1 MRAFVFTGQG
11 NEYSEMAK
19 ELYEKNEFAK
29 NFIDK
34 LDINFN
40 FKDIFVN
47 ESDLIHDTRYSQIG
61 NFVISTI
68 LTKLLND
75 KGIYADV
82 CAGLS
87 LGEYTALCYS
97 NAISIDDT
105 VSILENRSNIMYEAL
120 NGKNTGMYAVMFL
133 NSNEIE
139 KIVSEFDNVWIANY
153 NSPDQVVIA
162 GNNDELEKCSKKC
175 LESGAKKVVKLDVI
189 GAFHSG
195 LLKEASNELKEVLNK
210 YNFNTPSL
218 PIYYNYVGNKSNEN
232 IKELL
237 VKQLYNS
244 VRFEQSILNMI
255 NDGVDEFY
263 VIGIG
268 KSIDSFI
275 RSIAIN
281 NKLKLKVIHI
291 EKLQDLE
298 AINNE

>member
-11 NEYSEMAK
+11 NEYSCMAK
-19 ELYEKNEFAK
+19 ELYENNEFAK
-29 NFIDK
+29 DFIDK
-34 LDINFN
+34 LNINFN
-40 FKDIFVN
+40 FNDIFVN

-82 CAGLS
+82 CTGLS
-87 LGEYTALCYS
+87 LGEYTSLCYS
-97 NAISIDDT
+97 KAIIIEDT

-195 LLKEASNELKEVLNK
+195 LLKEASNKLNEVLNK

-232 IKELL
+232 IRELL

-275 RSIAIN
+275 RSIAIY

>member
-47 ESDLIHDTRYSQIG
+47 ENDLIHDTRYSQIG

-133 NSNEIE
+133 NSKKLE

-175 LESGAKKVVKLDVI
+175 LESGTKKVVKLDVI

-275 RSIAIN
+275 RSIAIY

>member
-133 NSNEIE
+133 NSKKLE

-275 RSIAIN
+275 RSIAIY

>member
-133 NSNEIE
+133 NSKKLE

-232 IKELL
+232 IIELL

-268 KSIDSFI
+268 KFIDNFI
-275 RSIAIN
+275 RSIAIY

>member
-189 GAFHSG
+189 GAFHSR

-255 NDGVDEFY
+255 NDGVGEFY

-275 RSIAIN
+275 RSIAIY
-281 NKLKLKVIHI
+281 NKLKLRIIHI

>member
-1 MRAFVFTGQG
+1 MRAFVFAGQG

-19 ELYEKNEFAK
+19 ELYENNEFAK

-34 LDINFN
+34 LNINFN

-82 CAGLS
+82 CTGLS
-87 LGEYTALCYS
+87 LGEYTSLCYS
-97 NAISIDDT
+97 KAIIIEDT

-189 GAFHSG
+189 GAFHSE

-232 IKELL
+232 IRELL

-255 NDGVDEFY
+255 NDEVDEFY

-275 RSIAIN
+275 RSIAIY

-298 AINNE
+298 SINNE

>member
-34 LDINFN
+34 LDINFD

-47 ESDLIHDTRYSQIG
+47 ESDLIHDTRYSQLG
-61 NFVISTI
+61 NFVISII

-82 CAGLS
+82 CVGLS

-244 VRFEQSILNMI
+244 VRFEHSILNMI

-275 RSIAIN
+275 RSIAIY

>member
-1 MRAFVFTGQG
+1 MRALVFTGQG
-11 NEYSEMAK
+11 NEYSGMAK
-19 ELYEKNEFAK
+19 ELYENNEFAK
-29 NFIDK
+29 DFIDK
-34 LDINFN
+34 LKINFN
-40 FKDIFVN
+40 FNDIFVK

-82 CAGLS
+82 CTGLS

-97 NAISIDDT
+97 KAISIEDT

-120 NGKNTGMYAVMFL
+120 NGKNTGMYAIMFL

-162 GNNDELEKCSKKC
+162 GNNDELDKCSKKC

-195 LLKEASNELKEVLNK
+195 LLKEASNKLKEVLNK

-218 PIYYNYVGNKSNEN
+218 PIYYNYVGNKTNEN
-232 IKELL
+232 IRELL

-275 RSIAIN
+275 RSIAIY
-281 NKLKLKVIHI
+281 NKVKLKVIHI

-298 AINNE
+298 ATNNE